1 MCQVSRTSSGASDD
15 QDRDDGSH
23 RRPERVAFVTYPDEG
38 AARTLAETLAREAS
52 GRFGFEGLYVPVQTR
67 LDNVDAVVSVGG
79 DGTVLHAAAA
89 AREADVPILGINL
102 GRVGYLAE
110 VEMDAV
116 DHVLM
121 RLGAGDLATVEHP
134 TVAVE
139 FEDGSTATAINDM
152 VVEKVVSQRIVDL
165 EVMID
170 GELLT
175 TYRADGIIVATPL
188 GSTAYSLSAGGP
200 IIQPTVGCMVM
211 TPIAPHSLL
220 SRSFVLRSESVIS
233 IRATSERP
241 AQVNVDGRGT
251 RQLQRGETVR
261 VTTSDRPVR
270 FLLTGATPF
279 PRAVRDQFGLDHA

>member
-1 MCQVSRTSSGASDD
+1 MSEASGGLSNREDRGSASSV
-15 QDRDDGSH
+15 
-23 RRPERVAFVTYPDEG
+23 RPERVAFVTYTNGE
-38 AARTLAETLAREAS
+38 AARRLAKTLAGEAAK
-52 GRFGFEGLYVPVQTR
+52 RFGFEGVYVPAEAP
-67 LDNVDAVVSVGG
+67 LENVDAVVSVGG

-110 VEMDAV
+110 VEVDAV
-116 DHVLM
+116 DDVLM
-121 RLGAGDLATVEHP
+121 RLGAGDLDTVEHP
-134 TVAVE
+134 TIVVE
-139 FEDGSTATAINDM
+139 FEDGTTTTAINDI

-165 EVMID
+165 EVRID

-220 SRSFVLRSESVIS
+220 SRSFVLRSESIIS
-233 IRATSERP
+233 IRAMSARP
-241 AQVNVDGRGT
+241 AQVNVDGSGT
-251 RQLQRGETVR
+251 RQLERGETVR

>member
-1 MCQVSRTSSGASDD
+1 MSEASGGFSNRE
-15 QDRDDGSH
+15 DRDRLSAV
-23 RRPERVAFVTYPDEG
+23 RPERVAFVTYADG
-38 AARTLAETLAREAS
+38 DTARALAETLAGEAAS
-52 GRFGFEGLYVPVQTR
+52 RFGFEGVYVPAEAQ
-67 LDNVDAVVSVGG
+67 LDDVDAVVSVGG

-116 DHVLM
+116 DHVLK
-121 RLGAGDLATVEHP
+121 RLGAGDLDTVEHP
-134 TVAVE
+134 TIAVE
-139 FEDGSTATAINDM
+139 FEDGTATTAINDI

-165 EVMID
+165 EVRID

-200 IIQPTVGCMVM
+200 IVQPTVGCMVM

-220 SRSFVLRSESVIS
+220 SRSFVLRSESIIG
-233 IRATSERP
+233 IRAVSARP
-241 AQVNVDGRGT
+241 AQVNVDGRGA
-251 RQLQRGETVR
+251 RQLERGETVR

>member
-1 MCQVSRTSSGASDD
+1 MSDANED
-15 QDRDDGSH
+15 KPTALGYAH
-23 RRPERVAFVTYPDEG
+23 GVRPKRVAFMTYADGE
-38 AARTLAETLAREAS
+38 AARSLAETLAGES
-52 GRFGFEGLYVPVQTR
+52 STRFGFEGVYVPSQDS
-67 LDNVDAVVSVGG
+67 LGSVDAVVSVGG
-79 DGTVLHAAAA
+79 DGTVLHAAAV

-110 VEMDAV
+110 VEVEAV
-116 DHVLM
+116 DDVLM
-121 RLGAGDLATVEHP
+121 RLGAGDLQTVEHP
-134 TVAVE
+134 TIAVE
-139 FEDGSTATAINDM
+139 FEDGSTTTAINDI
-152 VVEKVVSQRIVDL
+152 VVEKVVTQRIVDL

-200 IIQPTVGCMVM
+200 IVQPTVGCMVM

-220 SRSFVLRSESVIS
+220 SRSFVLRPESVITV
-233 IRATSERP
+233 RAVSERP
-241 AQVNVDGRGT
+241 AQVNVDGRGA
-251 RQLQRGETVR
+251 RQLTRGETVR

>member
-1 MCQVSRTSSGASDD
+1 MSDANED
-15 QDRDDGSH
+15 MPTTIGYAH
-23 RRPERVAFVTYPDEG
+23 GVRPKRVAFMTYADGE
-38 AARTLAETLAREAS
+38 AARNLAETLAGES
-52 GRFGFEGLYVPVQTR
+52 STRFGFEGVYVPSQDP
-67 LDNVDAVVSVGG
+67 LGSVDAVVSVGG
-79 DGTVLHAAAA
+79 DGTVLHAAAV

-110 VEMDAV
+110 VEVEAV
-116 DHVLM
+116 DDVLM
-121 RLGAGDLATVEHP
+121 RLGAGDLQTVEHP
-134 TVAVE
+134 TIAVE
-139 FEDGSTATAINDM
+139 FEDGSTTTAINDI
-152 VVEKVVSQRIVDL
+152 VVEKVVTQRIVDL

-200 IIQPTVGCMVM
+200 IVQPTVGCMVM

-220 SRSFVLRSESVIS
+220 SRSFVLRSESVITV
-233 IRATSERP
+233 RAVSERP
-241 AQVNVDGRGT
+241 AQVNVDGRGA
-251 RQLQRGETVR
+251 RQLTRGETVR